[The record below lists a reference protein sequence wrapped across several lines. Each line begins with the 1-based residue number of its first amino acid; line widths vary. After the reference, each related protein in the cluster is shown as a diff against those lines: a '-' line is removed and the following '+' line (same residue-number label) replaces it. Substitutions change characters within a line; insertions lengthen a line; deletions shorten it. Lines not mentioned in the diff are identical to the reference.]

1 MAITWLSSYPKS
13 GNTWVRFMI
22 ANMLA
27 GPLDSTEHLQAI
39 VPDMHE
45 PLSAVQR
52 RRWAAMP
59 RQVTKTHHVYREG
72 EPYQGRTAGIISVVR
87 NPLDVLA
94 SGMNFRLL
102 TRPGQQ
108 RAAEA
113 DAETARREYVDAYL
127 RAGGDPAW
135 IAVGFGSWAEH
146 VRSWERA
153 AERYRTLRLRYED
166 ILADPHAAAVSVG
179 GFLGLEMDDAG
190 LVSVVE
196 ASGFARMREIERREV
211 SERRPGFFRER
222 HKTGVASR
230 GVWFTNRGT
239 SGGGRAV
246 LTEEEVGRA
255 METFG
260 GLMSELGYADPRG
273 GSGDGAADERVP
285 GG

>member
-108 RAAEA
+108 RAAEGDGGA
-113 DAETARREYVDAYL
+113 ARRGYVDVDL
-127 RAGGDPAW
+127 RAGGA
-135 IAVGFGSWAEH
+135 
-146 VRSWERA
+146 RA
-153 AERYRTLRLRYED
+153 
-166 ILADPHAAAVSVG
+166 
-179 GFLGLEMDDAG
+179 
-190 LVSVVE
+190 
-196 ASGFARMREIERREV
+196 
-211 SERRPGFFRER
+211 
-222 HKTGVASR
+222 GVAPRRCGSPRSSCSNIWPQEGRSSR
-230 GVWFTNRGT
+230 RICRCCGKSSRTT
-239 SGGGRAV
+239 
-246 LTEEEVGRA
+246 
-255 METFG
+255 
-260 GLMSELGYADPRG
+260 
-273 GSGDGAADERVP
+273 
-285 GG
+285 